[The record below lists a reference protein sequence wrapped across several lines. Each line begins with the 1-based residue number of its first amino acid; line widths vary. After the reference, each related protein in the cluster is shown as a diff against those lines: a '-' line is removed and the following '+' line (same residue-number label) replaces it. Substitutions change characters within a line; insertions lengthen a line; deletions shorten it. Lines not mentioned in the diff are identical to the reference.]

1 MLNISRRYS
10 LAGFMI
16 LLIMTIVTLSTGSW
30 SSIGY
35 AKPPLDPVPLPPVGQ
50 DDPFFG
56 IVQGIHDPDKA
67 VAAGSRWER
76 LVVWWSSFQ
85 PNGAQD
91 WVPAAWIPR
100 EQLEAQKGRGIELV
114 GVVLHPPAWVALNAS
129 APNISPP
136 KNLALPFDDP
146 ENYWG
151 QFAARLATEYAGTID
166 TWILWNEPDMY
177 NDEVIANWTGSVE
190 EFARMQVVGYQAIKK
205 ANPNAKVVLTGTT
218 YWWDLNK
225 RPFYLDLLLTELKK
239 APAAAENGYYFDAV
253 SVHQY
258 SNPLNSYTVPMIYRR
273 LVLKHG
279 INKPLWMVESN
290 VVPHDDPIAPLPRD
304 SFRASLEEQAN
315 YMIQSVALARAAGVE
330 RFSVYKM
337 YDDDNENG
345 QYFGLVRSDH
355 TPRPA
360 YVAYQTAVREL
371 SNVREAQYFWS
382 NSASPP
388 TEDEI
393 TALLAASAS
402 YRQFIWPGAL
412 NGVRMKRGADRV
424 TVLWN
429 VTAAPLEVGVPSSVA
444 QATIIS
450 KYGEAQSIERN
461 PDGAFHLSL
470 AAATNNTDH
479 RNKKLILSGGDPI
492 ILIERGA
499 ANNRDG
505 LPRVMDGCWGVS
517 GATLVPNP
525 SDSEGW
531 IAPTG
536 YAVSGIWLEFLRGNG
551 DVDYIGYPRSPVMP
565 DPLDP
570 KQCVQYFQRLVLE
583 WHPENPPEF
592 RLQRRL
598 LAQELI
604 NEPAAPPSEPQQ
616 PNSVDYWYFPKGP
629 NGFGHAVSNLVQ
641 ATDGSQINIS
651 FKEYFDT
658 HGKENAFGYPMEPPK
673 RQLNPD
679 GTEQWTQRFQA
690 AVFEYHPEFD
700 KEGNKPGTNLP
711 WRSWKVQLRLLGDD
725 YINARQV
732 PLIIGD
738 PANIVLTPPEP
749 TP

>member
-1 MLNISRRYS
+1 MKISRFNI
-10 LAGFMI
+10 LAGFM
-16 LLIMTIVTLSTGSW
+16 LFIMSIMI
-30 SSIGY
+30 SSVLY
-35 AKPPLDPVPLPPVGQ
+35 AKPPLQAPLPPVGQ
-50 DDPFFG
+50 NDPFFG
-56 IVQGIHDPDKA
+56 IVQGIHDPEKA

-85 PNGAQD
+85 PNGPQD

-100 EQLEAQKGRGIELV
+100 EQLEAHQARGIELV
-114 GVVLHPPAWVALNAS
+114 GVVLHTPAWVARDPS
-129 APNISPP
+129 IPQISPP
-136 KNLALPFDDP
+136 KNLELPFDHPD
-146 ENYWG
+146 NYWG
-151 QFAARLATEYAGTID
+151 QFAARLADEYAGTID

-177 NDEVIANWTGSVE
+177 NDEIIMNWNGSVE
-190 EFARMQVVGYQAIKK
+190 EFARMQIVGYQAIKK

-225 RPFYLDLLLTELKK
+225 RPFYLDLLLPELKK
-239 APAAAENGYYFDAV
+239 EAGAAENGYYFDAV

-258 SNPLNSYTVPMIYRR
+258 SNPLNSYTVPLTYRR
-273 LVLKHG
+273 ILEKHG

-304 SFRASLEEQAN
+304 SWRASLEEQAS
-315 YMIQSVALARAAGVE
+315 YMIQSVALARAAGIK

-337 YDDDNENG
+337 FDDDNENG

-371 SNVREAQYFWS
+371 SNVRDAQYFWS

-393 TALLAASAS
+393 TALLAASAI
-402 YRQFIWPGAL
+402 YRQFIWPGGL
-412 NGVRMKRGADRV
+412 NGVRMKRGEDRV

-429 VTAAPLEVGVPSSVA
+429 VTAEPLEVGVPSSVA
-444 QATIIS
+444 QAKVIK
-450 KYGEAQSIERN
+450 KYGQEQSIERSA
-461 PDGAFHLSL
+461 DGGFHLTL

-479 RNKKLILSGGDPI
+479 RNRKLILSGGDPI
-492 ILIERGA
+492 ILIEPGA
-499 ANNRDG
+499 AEARDG
-505 LPRVMDGCWGVS
+505 LPRVMDACWDVS
-517 GATLVPNP
+517 VLSPLGEEQEEPWV
-525 SDSEGW
+525 
-531 IAPTG
+531 APTG
-536 YAVSGIWLEFLRGNG
+536 YAVSGVWLDFFRGNG
-551 DVDYIGYPRSPVMP
+551 DVDYIGYPRSSVMP
-565 DPLDP
+565 DPLNP
-570 KQCVQYFQRLVLE
+570 KQCVQYFQRLVVE
-583 WHPENPPEF
+583 WHPENPPAF

-604 NEPAAPPSEPQQ
+604 NEPPAPPSEPSQ
-616 PNSVDYWYFPKGP
+616 PNNEEYWYFPKGP
-629 NGFGHAVSNLVQ
+629 NGFGHAVLNVVT
-641 ATDGSQINIS
+641 AADGTEINID

-679 GTEQWTQRFQA
+679 GTERWTQRFQA

-700 KEGNKPGTNLP
+700 KDGNKPGTNQP
-711 WRSWKVQLRLLGDD
+711 WRTWKVQLQLLGDE
-725 YINARQV
+725 YIKARQV